1 MVFDMKNFKSILL
14 LALMFLAGV
23 VIGVVATRSVVRHV
37 MREAILHPEKAQA
50 IMERNFTR
58 RLRLDDGQQ
67 VKLHQIL
74 SDAHGQLKDLR
85 QQYRPQLVE
94 IFSNANG
101 QIIALLTPE
110 QQRRFERLQLE
121 NHPLLQALQQSR

>member
-1 MVFDMKNFKSILL
+1 MKNFKSILL
-14 LALMFLAGV
+14 LALVFFAGV

-37 MREAILHPEKAQA
+37 VREAILHPEKAQA
-50 IMERNFTR
+50 VIERSLTR
-58 RLRLDDGQQ
+58 KLRLDNGQQ

-94 IFSNANG
+94 IFSNANE

-110 QQRRFERLQLE
+110 QQARFEKLKLE